1 MDEAFVEGDG
11 VNCVVRQICAKYK
24 MDRIEVQAEFD
35 AISETIAP
43 GKEEGVTA
51 IQILEWCKR
60 HQVNGYIVH
69 NGKLKAKHEVVDQDH
84 NLPALCVQI
93 VGGHAYVMKSAK
105 RWMHDV
111 VG

>member
-1 MDEAFVEGDG
+1 MEEAFVEDG
-11 VNCVVRQICAKYK
+11 VNCVVRQISAKYGIP
-24 MDRIEVQAEFD
+24 REEIEAEFTD
-35 AISETIAP
+35 ISETIQP
-43 GKEEGVTA
+43 SMEEGITA
-51 IQILEWCKR
+51 MQILEWCKR